1 MKNSLF
7 EVDRSE
13 KKRILEMHTKASKL
27 NYLFESGNLMD
38 LTVQDIIEMILTCYN
53 LSALNYKL
61 ADFIPN
67 LTDDERKKFTDFA
80 DLDSEIITTG
90 RENGFPQQFN
100 VPGQETMNGFW
111 KNRLDI
117 LTNPDLTDEEKS
129 TRVNMEDMKTLY
141 SKISDLIMGY
151 GFNDFP
157 SLQTAVDEFIST
169 VSLN

>member
-1 MKNSLF
+1 MKNNLF

-13 KKRILEMHTKASKL
+13 KNRILEMHTKASKL

-61 ADFIPN
+61 ADFIPD
-67 LTDDERKKFTDFA
+67 LTDDERKN
-80 DLDSEIITTG
+80 LDSQIITTG

-129 TRVNMEDMKTLY
+129 TRVNLEDMKTLY